1 MSSTFAS
8 YTISPKYT
16 NIFGHFELSN
26 TWDSIVLLQTLNYIH
41 PTVVTV
47 HTNVLIWNLK
57 KLITHT
63 KIKLY
68 F

>member
-26 TWDSIVLLQTLNYIH
+26 TWDSIVLLQTQNYIH

-47 HTNVLIWNLK
+47 HTNVLI
-57 KLITHT
+57 
-63 KIKLY
+63 
-68 F
+68 

>member
-26 TWDSIVLLQTLNYIH
+26 TWDSIVLLQICNNIHTYTYIH
-41 PTVVTV
+41 IKDGKTPRNLL
-47 HTNVLIWNLK
+47 HTQK
-57 KLITHT
+57 
-63 KIKLY
+63 
-68 F
+68 